1 MTTPSW
7 GYQRPDCSGDF
18 AISLF
23 LDDIDQLINHYTALT
38 KQGLANG
45 KQQQNNQSNT
55 EAVVLQAQAAA
66 NKLLLAYQNNARK
79 TDAFTHQYIQ
89 IKSVVTPDGN
99 LVLLPIFS
107 SGLKQ
112 NLIRLLKLTQ
122 KTSLH

>member
-23 LDDIDQLINHYTALT
+23 LDDIDQLITHYTAIT
-38 KQGLANG
+38 KQSLANG
-45 KQQQNNQSNT
+45 EQHPTDQST
-55 EAVVLQAQAAA
+55 AESIVLQAQAAA

-79 TDAFTHQYIQ
+79 TDAFKHQHIQ
-89 IKSVVTPDGN
+89 IKSVLTPEGS

-107 SGLKQ
+107 NGLKQ
-112 NLIRLLKLTQ
+112 HLIRLLKLTQ